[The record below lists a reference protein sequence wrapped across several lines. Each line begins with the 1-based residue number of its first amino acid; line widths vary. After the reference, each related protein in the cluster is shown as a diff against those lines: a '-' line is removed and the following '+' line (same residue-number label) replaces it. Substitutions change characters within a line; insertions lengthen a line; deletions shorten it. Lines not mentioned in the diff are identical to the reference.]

1 MPLGMGYTVEGQLT
15 GEEKH
20 GGIQIQVFEPKPG
33 LFSDTSR
40 HERRYM
46 NSEMVMEC
54 CEAASMGL
62 GAGGKMKQD
71 IYPDPHGVETWDT
84 ENFGKAYIHIVN
96 SMDFREI
103 TGLEP
108 PVTPISAR
116 DERDYLREVFIRML
130 LHSEERGPHASGLA
144 WLKTDGNHRIFKRP
158 MRAHELVYE
167 KPFQELLG
175 QVDNETTV
183 LMGHT
188 RWRTRG
194 NEFNNRNNHPIRAG
208 IVIGTHNG
216 TIYNADYLF
225 RRLGLPRYAEVD
237 SELIFRLADRFAP
250 EGPIDQEGLKKALAL
265 CRGQMSA
272 VLASR
277 LDPGTITVLK
287 GNKPLCL
294 RIHRQHRVVLYAS
307 DDTFIDF
314 AVDNEKGWRELE
326 VPPMTML
333 TIRHADVRAI
343 ENSEFR
349 FIPQERKGT
358 LPEGVIA

>member
-1 MPLGMGYTVEGQLT
+1 MCGQV
-15 GEEKH
+15 
-20 GGIQIQVFEPKPG
+20 GIIFGRK
-33 LFSDTSR
+33 
-40 HERRYM
+40 RRRP
-46 NSEMVMEC
+46 N
-54 CEAASMGL
+54 
-62 GAGGKMKQD
+62 
-71 IYPDPHGVETWDT
+71 
-84 ENFGKAYIHIVN
+84 
-96 SMDFREI
+96 
-103 TGLEP
+103 
-108 PVTPISAR
+108 
-116 DERDYLREVFIRML
+116 ERDYLRELFIRML

-144 WLKTDGNHRIFKRP
+144 WLKTDG
-158 MRAHELVYE
+158 
-167 KPFQELLG
+167 
-175 QVDNETTV
+175 
-183 LMGHT
+183 T

-294 RIHRQHRVVLYAS
+294 RIHRQHRVLLYAS
-307 DDTFIDF
+307 DDAFIDF

-358 LPEGVIA
+358 LPEGVNA